1 MTRARHRRSF
11 LVALLAFDLLVVLVC
26 GSAALGDHDAPDRVR
41 VVDAALAGAALV
53 LAVLTARRLK
63 RLVRRRP

>member
-26 GSAALGDHDAPDRVR
+26 GSAALGDQEAPVR
-41 VVDAALAGAALV
+41 VWAVDAALAGAALL
-53 LAVLTARRLK
+53 LAVVTARRLW
-63 RLVRRRP
+63 RLRRRRP